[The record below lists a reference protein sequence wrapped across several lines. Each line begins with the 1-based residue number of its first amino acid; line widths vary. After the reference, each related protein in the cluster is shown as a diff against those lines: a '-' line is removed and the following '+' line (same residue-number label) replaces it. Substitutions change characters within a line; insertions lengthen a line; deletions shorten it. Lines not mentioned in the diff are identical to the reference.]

1 MTFGNYSFL
10 PMGAGGTGYLD
21 SLNSSGGQQLGN
33 VHSLFTKF
41 SALPA
46 IFVPGKIKD
55 IFVWLEANDS
65 ITILPD
71 RREEQ
76 GVEVKIW
83 CEDGRLN

>member
-1 MTFGNYSFL
+1 MEPGS
-10 PMGAGGTGYLD
+10 TGHLD
-21 SLNSSGGQQLGN
+21 SLNTFGGQQLGN

-41 SALPA
+41 SVLPA
-46 IFVPGKIKD
+46 IFVPGDIKS
-55 IFVWLEANDS
+55 ILFWLEANDS

-71 RREEQ
+71 RREGQ